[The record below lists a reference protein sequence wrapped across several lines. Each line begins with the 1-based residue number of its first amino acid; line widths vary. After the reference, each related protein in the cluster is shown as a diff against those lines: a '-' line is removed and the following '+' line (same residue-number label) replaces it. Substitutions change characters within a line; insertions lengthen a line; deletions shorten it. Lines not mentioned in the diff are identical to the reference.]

1 MSLSVQSDVKQLSK
15 KIASQYRR
23 QIPYVTSRALNN
35 TAFSCRKV
43 VQAALPKYIDRPTP
57 YTMRSVQVKKSD
69 KKNLNAYIG
78 FASKTFGKLP
88 GNASIPPA
96 EYMARLTKG
105 GTRKARSK
113 YIAIP
118 SSPRQLN
125 KFGGLKRGAVSRL
138 LSNKKKY
145 FLGRPNAH
153 EHWGFGVWAR
163 VGKKGRGNIQKVIKF
178 AKETQYDKQ
187 FPFNHIVMKEIKKVF
202 QREFKK
208 EFL

>member
-1 MSLSVQSDVKQLSK
+1 MKRIIRCSV
-15 KIASQYRR
+15 
-23 QIPYVTSRALNN
+23 
-35 TAFSCRKV
+35 
-43 VQAALPKYIDRPTP
+43 
-57 YTMRSVQVKKSD
+57 
-69 KKNLNAYIG
+69 
-78 FASKTFGKLP
+78 
-88 GNASIPPA
+88 
-96 EYMARLTKG
+96 
-105 GTRKARSK
+105 RKAPSK
-113 YIAIP
+113 YISIP

-125 KFGGLKRGAVSRL
+125 KFGGLKRRAVSRL

-145 FLGRPNAH
+145 FLGRPNGH

-208 EFL
+208 EFLQAVQPKR